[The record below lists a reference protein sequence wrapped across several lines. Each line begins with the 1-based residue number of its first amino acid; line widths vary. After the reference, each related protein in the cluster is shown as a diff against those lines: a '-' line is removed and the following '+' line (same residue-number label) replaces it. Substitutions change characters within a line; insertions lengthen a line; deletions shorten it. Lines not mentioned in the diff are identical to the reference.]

1 VMRETLLVE
10 IPKQIGRILPRVRD
24 LVTHRKHILRS
35 GVIGVIIGA
44 IPGVGEDVASWV
56 SYDFA
61 KRSSKTPEQFG
72 RGSRE
77 GLIAAETGD
86 NACIGGAIIPVLS
99 LAVPGSAPAAVLL
112 GAMWLHGIRPGPL
125 LMIESPN
132 YIWEITAMLI
142 LAAAASLLISLSAVR
157 FQIKILMIPRAVLM
171 PIVFV
176 LCVIGSFAINVRIFD
191 LWVMLAFGLLGY
203 AMRRYDYPAAP
214 LVLGI
219 ILGDML
225 DVNLRRALIRTD
237 ADLTPFFTRPI
248 SLILLAATV
257 LTIVARAGWFKRLIA
272 TGSARV
278 KTGLYRQ

>member
-1 VMRETLLVE
+1 
-10 IPKQIGRILPRVRD
+10 
-24 LVTHRKHILRS
+24 
-35 GVIGVIIGA
+35 
-44 IPGVGEDVASWV
+44 
-56 SYDFA
+56 
-61 KRSSKTPEQFG
+61 
-72 RGSRE
+72 
-77 GLIAAETGD
+77 
-86 NACIGGAIIPVLS
+86 
-99 LAVPGSAPAAVLL
+99 
-112 GAMWLHGIRPGPL
+112 
-125 LMIESPN
+125 MIESPN

-171 PIVFV
+171 PVVFA

-214 LVLGI
+214 LVLGV

-248 SLILLAATV
+248 SLILLAVTL
-257 LTIVARAGWFKRLIA
+257 LTIVARAGWFKRLVA
-272 TGSARV
+272 NGSARI
-278 KTGLYRQ
+278 KTVFSRR